1 MHNELI
7 EVSKFLSLVL
17 RHKPEVIGLSL
28 TPQGWVL
35 IENLLVAAKAH
46 GKIIGRDVLDE
57 VVFTNDKK
65 RFAFS
70 SDGLSLRANQG
81 HSIDV
86 DLELTPQLP
95 PKVLYHG
102 TATRFLPKIQAA
114 GLIKMDRQHVHLSA
128 HEDTAT
134 RVGARHGKPVVLLV
148 NAEKMSGDG
157 IPFFLSLNGV
167 WLTEH
172 VPLQYITVTA

>member
-1 MHNELI
+1 MHNELT

-35 IENLLVAAKAH
+35 IEDLLVAAKAH
-46 GKIIGRDVLDE
+46 GKTIERNTLDE

-70 SDGLSLRANQG
+70 SDGLSIRANQG

-102 TATRFLPKIQAA
+102 TATRFLPEIQAT
-114 GLIKMDRQHVHLSA
+114 GLLKMDRQHVHLSA

-134 RVGARHGKPVVLLV
+134 RVGARHGKPIVLLV

-167 WLTEH
+167 WLTEY
-172 VPLQYITVTA
+172 VPPQYINAIA

>member
-1 MHNELI
+1 MHNESI

-17 RHKPEVIGLSL
+17 RHKPEVIGLTL
-28 TPQGWVL
+28 TLQGWVF
-35 IENLLVAAKAH
+35 IEDLLAAAKAH
-46 GKIIGRDVLDE
+46 GKTIKREVLDE

-70 SDGLSLRANQG
+70 ADGLSIRANQG
-81 HSIDV
+81 HSVDV

-102 TATRFLPKIQAA
+102 TATRVLSQIKTA
-114 GLIKMDRQHVHLSA
+114 GLLKMDRQHVHLSA

-134 RVGARHGKPVVLLV
+134 RVGARHGKPIVLIV
-148 NAEKMSGDG
+148 NTEKMSGDG

-172 VPLQYITVTA
+172 VPSQYINATA